1 MDTTMKGTIPALLA
15 LAAAGCASGPPHTA
29 LENKTFYEYDDDRP
43 TASARAL
50 FETPYPALN
59 RGEGSSAYVGVALLG
74 GTVRLSR
81 PIGWTIRRASL
92 APERRFIEY
101 VSPRGYLVA
110 LYERGDG
117 AGDAWRDVLGRYEE
131 DAKAKGVEFSG
142 RSIPVAT
149 RGAQGRE
156 YVARRV
162 VKGKS
167 APYVNTSREILLRG
181 NRRVDLLEIVQEG
194 EFLPQMESELL
205 PVMDTLEVL

>member
-1 MDTTMKGTIPALLA
+1 MKRTIPALLA
-15 LAAAGCASGPPHTA
+15 LAAAGCASGPPRTA
-29 LENKTFYEYDDDRP
+29 LENKTFYQYDDDRP

-59 RGEGSSAYVGVALLG
+59 RGEGSSAYVGVAVLG

-101 VSPRGYLVA
+101 VSPHGYLVA
-110 LYERGDG
+110 FYERNDG
-117 AGDAWRDVLGRYEE
+117 AGDAWRDVVGRYEE

-149 RGAQGRE
+149 QGAQGRE
-156 YVARRV
+156 YVARRI
-162 VKGKS
+162 VKGQA
-167 APYVNTSREILLRG
+167 APYANTSREILLRG
-181 NRRVDLLEIVQEG
+181 KGRIDLLEIVQEG
-194 EFLPQMESELL
+194 AFLPETVSELL
-205 PVMDTLEVL
+205 PVIDTLEVL